1 MQSPTVAGYRTGYRV
16 GADEFYVRPCD
27 SAGAGC
33 GAAVA
38 VQVVVE
44 AGESFQGAESSLAPY
59 REHVSAA
66 ERAHLIR
73 KLANNRLDLL
83 SGAVSAW
90 NLGKLVDDVLLNEE
104 LFSPELKQELE
115 TVQTLKRVYGRPIR
129 TEEFIPNWRE
139 DFPGSDNCVTTS
151 PRNYGDPLCFKPMI
165 PASLDLSDH
174 SEAELAFERWL
185 LVALRPWHSGNHRYH
200 WGSHAMPMYYLLRSR
215 YRNPLHTRLA
225 HFWMGHFGTSVDIL
239 NGFEENLIG
248 YHIKTIEREAMG
260 SFRFM
265 MLGRPEFSD
274 ANGCP
279 PLSPW
284 ERGHGSIICDAAS
297 NRWLSNDLN
306 TGINQNFAR
315 ELLELYMTSPHDEV
329 SGVDNYSDPFD
340 IVSGS
345 RFVSGIRIPLAK
357 NVGGG
362 TVFTPRFELSQ
373 HSTFPSSMFLDL
385 GALNPNLPI
394 VGESLQPGAL
404 VTHVLDNHPGVANFI
419 ASKLFGTFVYPDPP
433 EALVAELGV
442 LFKELDYDIREFLRV
457 ILRSEAMFSPRAAS
471 KNCISSPLE
480 TYSRILNTF
489 EFKLLSLDHGE
500 QIENQYRQVAS
511 SIENAG
517 EVVLG
522 YPTVFS
528 YDYCGRAPGIDG
540 STSWLDSHLL
550 VARVTNFTKMLS
562 DFTWHIR
569 NHYDLSEVI
578 EVIKRRT
585 GTQKVEVADI
595 MSFIT
600 DSLFLS
606 LTEDE
611 EQILVE
617 YLTHRRNSSGGLV
630 PVEWNDG
637 DATLVREKM
646 AGLMVILSAFQQSA
660 TH

>member
-1 MQSPTVAGYRTGYRV
+1 
-16 GADEFYVRPCD
+16 
-27 SAGAGC
+27 
-33 GAAVA
+33 
-38 VQVVVE
+38 
-44 AGESFQGAESSLAPY
+44 
-59 REHVSAA
+59 
-66 ERAHLIR
+66 
-73 KLANNRLDLL
+73 
-83 SGAVSAW
+83 
-90 NLGKLVDDVLLNEE
+90 
-104 LFSPELKQELE
+104 
-115 TVQTLKRVYGRPIR
+115 
-129 TEEFIPNWRE
+129 
-139 DFPGSDNCVTTS
+139 
-151 PRNYGDPLCFKPMI
+151 
-165 PASLDLSDH
+165 
-174 SEAELAFERWL
+174 
-185 LVALRPWHSGNHRYH
+185 
-200 WGSHAMPMYYLLRSR
+200 
-215 YRNPLHTRLA
+215 
-225 HFWMGHFGTSVDIL
+225 MGHFGTSVDIL